1 MLKWLTTLRSK
12 LPSRSP
18 GFKVTRIED
27 LFGGIFTGLELSQFA
42 NYESYLKAGS
52 KRIWATW
59 KACDIVGKVLM
70 DTPIKL
76 TRKGGD
82 GTAITNAPGLSGLL
96 AAPNPLW
103 TFAEMV
109 YLFAFHFKLT
119 GNAYWAKDQANLAG
133 DQPKAIY
140 PLNPKNITIAV
151 DGARGVVGYMY
162 RINGV
167 VIPYDPEEIIHFRN
181 PHPDNPW
188 YGLGEIEAGES
199 LFQEFLNREGFSS
212 RFWKNGAS
220 PSGILICED
229 QITDQPAFE
238 QAKKKWQ
245 SEYGGTKNSGKTAW
259 LTGKWKYEKLGL
271 SMVEMQSIE
280 AGQNNL
286 ENIFHMHGVP
296 LSVAGIREAANYAT
310 AQVDELI
317 FRRYTIKPMM
327 RMFSDTLQQELVDG
341 YPGNLLLVPEVS
353 GLTDLASVVTN
364 LLPLF
369 DRGALSL
376 NEIRIAAGYPAIT
389 DDPLFE
395 QHFINAGLVPIELAG
410 AQPSDPNAQAA
421 SRAIIERFTATS
433 LNGRPS
439 Q

>member
-1 MLKWLTTLRSK
+1 MLKWLQTLRTK
-12 LPSRSP
+12 LPSRSR
-18 GFKVTRIED
+18 GWKVTRIED
-27 LFGGIFTGLELSQFA
+27 LFGGIFNGLELSKFT

-52 KRIWATW
+52 KNIWATW

-76 TRKGGD
+76 VRKGGD
-82 GTAITNAPGLSGLL
+82 GTPLTSVPGLTQLM
-96 AAPNPLW
+96 AAPNSMW

-119 GNAYWAKDQANLAG
+119 GNAYWAKDEASILG
-133 DQPKAIY
+133 ERPKAIY

-167 VIPYDPEEIIHFRN
+167 VIPYEPEEVIHFRN
-181 PHPDNPW
+181 PHPDNPH

-199 LFQEFLNREGFSS
+199 LFQEFMNREGYSS
-212 RFWKNGAS
+212 RFWRNGAS

-229 QITDQPAFE
+229 QITDRAAFE
-238 QAKKKWQ
+238 EAKKKWQ

-259 LTGKWKYEKLGL
+259 LTGKWHYEKLGL
-271 SMVEMQSIE
+271 SMVEMQSLD
-280 AGQNNL
+280 ASQKNV

-310 AQVDELI
+310 AQIDELI

-327 RMFSDTLQQELVDG
+327 RMFVDTLQQELVDG
-341 YPGNLLLVPEVS
+341 YPGNVQLSPEIS
-353 GLTDLASVVTN
+353 GLTDLAAVVTN
-364 LLPLF
+364 LVPLF

-376 NEIRIAAGYPAIT
+376 NELRVAAGYPPVV

-395 QHFINAGLVPIELAG
+395 QHFINAGLVPLELAG
-410 AQPSDPNAQAA
+410 VQQADPNAQQAA
-421 SRAIIERFTATS
+421 RAIVQRFTETS
-433 LNGRPS
+433 LNGRT
-439 Q
+439 